1 MQADTLRPVRHPTA
15 SDMAINELTSTSGT
29 GADGFGVNAWLVDEL
44 YEQYRQAP
52 ETLSPCWREFFA
64 DYRPRNARQGETVEA
79 AGRGTRQAEREP
91 ETPAAEGRAETQTPP
106 VTDAHQAT
114 PGPDRLRGVA
124 AAIAENMNTSR
135 EVPTA
140 TSVRDVPAKLL
151 EVNRTII
158 NNYFQRTNGGPK
170 VSFTHLIAY
179 AALRALDAVSRMRSV
194 YAEVDGEPGVVRHE
208 TVNLG
213 VAIDVQRDGERGLL
227 VPNIKRADTLPF
239 DEFHQAYEELV
250 RRTRQDKLQP
260 ADFQGT
266 TMTIT
271 NPGMIGTVASVPR
284 LMTGQSV
291 ILGVGSID
299 YSADFSAADP
309 KTIARLGLS
318 KWTTLTSTYDHRVIM
333 GAESGEWLARI
344 HELLLGE
351 DRFYDDIF
359 TSLGIPYEPA
369 RWREDRS
376 PLDAEWVMVDKQS
389 RVDALAHQYRVRGH
403 LIADLDPLSQEPP
416 QLHPELDPTTYGLSI
431 WDLDREFITGIAGD
445 GTMTLG
451 RLLGILRD
459 AYCRTTGI
467 EYMHISDPEQKR
479 WIQQQVEGVDGELS
493 LADKKHILTS
503 LNAAEAF
510 EHFLHT
516 KYIGHK
522 RFSLEG
528 SESFLPLV
536 AAILHEA
543 CRTRMD
549 EVVMGMA
556 HRGRLNVLA
565 NLVGKSYEEIF
576 HGFEGDIDPQSVQGT
591 GDVKYHLGA
600 SGAFQ
605 AQHGGGH
612 PRAPGAGGEVRVTI
626 PSNPS
631 HLEAVDGVVEG
642 IVRAKQD
649 LRDCNRD
656 AVLPILVHG
665 DAAFAGQ
672 GPAAE
677 TLNLSQLPGYRT
689 GGTIHVIINN
699 QLGYTCEPASGR
711 SSPYPTDIA
720 KGIQA
725 PIFHVNGDD
734 PEAAVRVARLAF
746 AYRQRFHRDVIIDL
760 VCYRKYGHNEADDP
774 SYTQPLMYQKIEQ
787 RRSVRKLYTE
797 RLVTRGDISL
807 DEATEALEDFQARL
821 DEAFERTKETAP
833 PRPRAARHPGRTPG
847 TISPLE
853 TGVPRGQLDRIVE
866 RVLSVPEGFALH
878 PKLKRIFDQIRTR
891 YSQGRVDWPLGEQLA
906 FGSLL
911 LEGTSVRLV
920 GQDTRRGTFSQRHAV
935 LVDYATGEEFLPLR
949 HLSEDQGDW
958 YAYDSP
964 LSEYAALGFEYG
976 YSVANKDALTL
987 WEAQFG
993 DFINNAQAIVDE
1005 FIVAGEEKWGQ
1016 ESGLVL
1022 LLPHGHEGQGPDHSS
1037 ARMERFLQL
1046 AADDCMVAANPTTSS
1061 QYFHLLRRQHHHKER
1076 RTPLVVFT
1084 PKSLLRSKSSA
1095 SSIDDLTSGHFHQAL
1110 DDPGVAA
1117 PDQVRRVILC
1127 TGKVAYEAMNRRD
1140 QTESPAAVVRVEQI
1154 YPWPQQQILALV
1166 SGYPNAEEVLW
1177 LQEEPENM
1185 GAWPF
1190 VHGRLH
1196 RILRGDY
1203 RLRHASRDAS
1213 PSPAT
1218 GSTTLH
1224 NQEQEQLLADALQ
1237 GL

>member
-1 MQADTLRPVRHPTA
+1 
-15 SDMAINELTSTSGT
+15 MAINELESTPGR
-29 GADGFGVNAWLVDEL
+29 GADGFGVNTWLVDEL
-44 YEQYRQAP
+44 YEQYQRAP
-52 ETLSPCWREFFA
+52 ESLSPCWRDFFA
-64 DYRPRNARQGETVEA
+64 DYRSADTPL
-79 AGRGTRQAEREP
+79 RG
-91 ETPAAEGRAETQTPP
+91 P
-106 VTDAHQAT
+106 VAAT
-114 PGPDRLRGVA
+114 PGEAPVKRTGPPIGEDGVGSEHGEVRQEEARPETEGLAVQQGPKPRTPPAEGPDEGAPQPARLRGVA
-124 AAIAENMNTSR
+124 AVIAENMSASR

-179 AALRALDAVSRMRSV
+179 AALRALDAVPNMRCV
-194 YAEVDGEPGVVRHE
+194 YTEVDGAPALVRHE

-213 VAIDVQRDGERGLL
+213 IAMDVERDGQRALL
-227 VPNIKRADTLPF
+227 VPNIKQADAFTFNEVL
-239 DEFHQAYEELV
+239 QAYEDLV
-250 RRTRQDKLQP
+250 RRTRLNQLRP

-284 LMTGQSV
+284 LMAGQSV
-291 ILGVGSID
+291 ILGVGAID
-299 YSADFSAADP
+299 YSADFAAADR
-309 KTIARLGLS
+309 KTVARLGLS

-333 GAESGEWLARI
+333 GAESGDWLASI
-344 HELLLGE
+344 HQLLLGE
-351 DRFYDDIF
+351 DRFYDEIF
-359 TSLGIPYEPA
+359 ASLGIPYEPA
-369 RWREDRS
+369 RWREDHS
-376 PLDAEWVMVDKQS
+376 PLDSEWVMVDKQS
-389 RVDALAHQYRVRGH
+389 KVDALAHQYRVRGH
-403 LIADLDPLSQEPP
+403 LIADLDPLGQEPP
-416 QLHPELDPTTYGLSI
+416 QLHPELDPTSYGLSI
-431 WDLDREFITGIAGD
+431 WDLDREFITGLAGD

-451 RLLGILRD
+451 RLLGLLRD
-459 AYCRTTGI
+459 AYCRTVGV

-479 WIQQQVEGVDGELS
+479 WIQQQVEGVEWDLS
-493 LADKKHILTS
+493 LEDKRDILRS

-510 EHFLHT
+510 ERFLHT

-536 AAILHEA
+536 DAILQQA
-543 CRTRMD
+543 CQTHMD

-565 NLVGKSYEEIF
+565 NLVGKSYEQIF

-600 SGAFQ
+600 SGVFR
-605 AQHGGGH
+605 GRSGD
-612 PRAPGAGGEVRVTI
+612 EVRLTI

-649 LRDCNRD
+649 LHGCDPD
-656 AVLPILVHG
+656 SVLPILVHG

-677 TLNLSQLPGYRT
+677 TLNLSQLPGYHT

-699 QLGYTCEPASGR
+699 QLGYTCEPRSGR

-725 PIFHVNGDD
+725 PILHVNGDD

-746 AYRQRFHRDVIIDL
+746 AYRRRFHRDVVIDL

-774 SYTQPLMYQKIEQ
+774 SYTQPLMYAKIER

-807 DEATEALEDFQARL
+807 DEAEEALEDFQSRL
-821 DEAFERTKETAP
+821 DEAFERTKEAGP
-833 PRPRAARHPGRTPG
+833 AQPHRSEPGSEPRVAAA
-847 TISPLE
+847 SD
-853 TGVPRGQLDRIVE
+853 TGVAREKLDRVVD
-866 RVLSVPEGFALH
+866 RVLSGPEGFNLH
-878 PKLKRIFDQIRTR
+878 PKLKRIFDQVRIR
-891 YSQGRVDWPLGEQLA
+891 YSRGRVEWPLGEQLA

-911 LEGTSVRLV
+911 LEGASVRLV
-920 GQDTRRGTFSQRHAV
+920 GQDSRRGTFSQRHAV
-935 LVDYATGEEFLPLR
+935 LVDYDTGEEFLPLQ
-949 HLSEDQGDW
+949 HLAEDQGEW

-976 YSVANKDALTL
+976 YSVASPDALTL

-1022 LLPHGHEGQGPDHSS
+1022 LLPHGYEGQGPDHSS

-1046 AADDCMVAANPTTSS
+1046 AAGECIVVANPTTAS
-1061 QYFHLLRRQHHHKER
+1061 QYFHLLRRQHHQGEH

-1084 PKSLLRSKSSA
+1084 PKSLLRSKNATS
-1095 SSIDDLTSGHFHQAL
+1095 DLDELTSGHFHATL
-1110 DDPGVAA
+1110 DDPGVA
-1117 PDQVRRVILC
+1117 DRDEVGRVVLC
-1127 TGKVAYEAMNRRD
+1127 TGKVAYEAMRRRD
-1140 QTESPAAVVRVEQI
+1140 EKATPAAIVRVEQV
-1154 YPWPQQQILALV
+1154 YPWPEEQIIDLI
-1166 SGYPNAEEVLW
+1166 SGYPKAEEVLW

-1196 RILRGDY
+1196 RLLRDTY
-1203 RLRHASRDAS
+1203 RLKHASRDPS

-1218 GSTTLH
+1218 GSASVH
-1224 NQEQEQLLADALQ
+1224 SEEQERLLDSAFQ